1 MIVEIFSYVEKLQCG
16 MKLDTRDITMIFW
29 VDKKSW
35 IWNGKWFGEDIV
47 INVGPG
53 G

>member
-29 VDKKSW
+29 VDKKVGFEME
-35 IWNGKWFGEDIV
+35 NDLGKT
-47 INVGPG
+47 
-53 G
+53 